1 MPHDRGRADRCLDLR
16 IDLDDLPCDS
26 AYVSEGAF
34 IVAIIAVSV
43 TFFATAGGALWA
55 LASRLSSLAQKVES
69 QAQQIVEAEAART
82 SAKAELEKVA
92 EALRAEVRSVR
103 DEAQGAAT
111 RLTTA
116 AEVRRTEDVA
126 RWLSFTEK
134 LATITGLLSAH
145 PNPR

>member
-1 MPHDRGRADRCLDLR
+1 M
-16 IDLDDLPCDS
+16 
-26 AYVSEGAF
+26 SEGAF